1 MSKIGEYLLERLENG
16 EDYDDIL
23 SKGVDYEN
31 NRYQG

>member
-23 SKGVDYEN
+23 SKGVDYDN
-31 NRYQG
+31 QQQQ